1 MKIRLERDVLAE
13 AVQWAA
19 RSLPV
24 RPSVPILA
32 GLLVRAD
39 ADGVTFSSFDYETSA
54 KISVKA
60 EVSDEGQ
67 ALVSGRLLADI
78 SRSLP
83 ARPVEITADDTRVEL
98 VCGSARFTL
107 QTLPVADYPAL
118 PSMPESTGTVPS
130 DVFAQA
136 VAQVVVAAGR
146 DELLPVFTGVR
157 VEIEGDTISLL
168 ATDRYRMALKELTW
182 NPTAT
187 QVSATALV
195 PAKVLNDTARSM
207 TAGEEVT
214 LSLASGATGDGII
227 GFEGHGAAGERQTT
241 TRLLDGEFPKVRHIM
256 NTAPTMN
263 VRVSTAE
270 AIAAAKRVALV
281 AERNTSLRMLV
292 GDGVVTLEAAT
303 GDQAQGSEAIEATID
318 QPGGG
323 EPAVTA
329 AGFNPSYLLDAL
341 GAFDTPYVNF
351 GFTAPSKPCQLT
363 GLPSLDARAADRLPP
378 RDHAHAP
385 AASWAVARARSGPE
399 LRSSSS
405 LANEKRVR
413 SLVVQT
419 GRLPCRRSRPRNSVA
434 SPLGANG
441 SVRLT
446 TIAGN
451 HRRSGACHA
460 AGNGRAGSDGRQH
473 RAASDAQR
481 TRVRGLRRQPRV
493 GQAAR
498 G

>member
-1 MKIRLERDVLAE
+1 MKIRLERDILAE

-19 RSLPV
+19 RSLPM

-54 KISVKA
+54 QITVPA
-60 EVSDEGQ
+60 TVSDEGA
-67 ALVSGRLLADI
+67 ALISGRLLADI

-83 ARPVEITADDTRVEL
+83 AKPVDLTSDDTKMEI

-107 QTLPVADYPAL
+107 QTLPVADYPSL

-136 VAQVVVAAGR
+136 VSQVVVAAGR

-182 NPTAT
+182 NPGST

-195 PAKVLNDTARSM
+195 PAKVLNETSRSM
-207 TAGEEVT
+207 TAGDDVT
-214 LSLASGATGDGII
+214 LSLANGGGAGDGII
-227 GFEGHGAAGERQTT
+227 GFEGRGASGARQTT

-256 NTAPTMN
+256 NTAAVLN

-281 AERNTSLRMLV
+281 AERNTSLRMLI
-292 GDGVVTLEAAT
+292 GEGVVTLEAAT
-303 GDQAQGSEAIEATID
+303 GDQAQASESIEATID

-323 EPAVTA
+323 DQAVTA

-351 GFTAPSKPCQLT
+351 AFTAPSKPCQLT
-363 GLPSLDARAADRLPP
+363 GVPELDGEIRTDYRHVIMLMRLP
-378 RDHAHAP
+378 
-385 AASWAVARARSGPE
+385 G
-399 LRSSSS
+399 
-405 LANEKRVR
+405 
-413 SLVVQT
+413 
-419 GRLPCRRSRPRNSVA
+419 
-434 SPLGANG
+434 
-441 SVRLT
+441 
-446 TIAGN
+446 
-451 HRRSGACHA
+451 
-460 AGNGRAGSDGRQH
+460 
-473 RAASDAQR
+473 
-481 TRVRGLRRQPRV
+481 
-493 GQAAR
+493 
-498 G
+498 